1 MEGVL
6 AVIALVAVVV
16 SAGAITVAAHFRTE
30 RSSEMRAWAREH
42 GWHYTEHHPHPLE
55 DAVLPRPVHG
65 EHARAQHVLTG
76 RRGQYLVTA
85 FEHTHTASAPDR
97 RGTGRVRHTYRVVA
111 VRTPGPAAELE
122 IRSRDLAHAVPGH
135 GCDRGSG
142 EVDPAFGTAFHTVGS
157 DEEFTRSVLDHDT
170 AAWLLA
176 DSRSR
181 SLPVRFTGDYVL
193 TWAPM
198 GLDPDRALTAAD
210 YLIELV
216 NRIPA
221 QAWQRRAPGA

>member
-30 RSSEMRAWAREH
+30 RASGMRAWAREH
-42 GWHYTEHHPHPLE
+42 GWHYTENHPRPLE
-55 DAVLPRPVHG
+55 DATLPRPVRG

-85 FEHTHTASAPDR
+85 FEHTHSASAPAR
-97 RGTGRVRHTYRVVA
+97 RGTGRTRHTYRVVA
-111 VRTPGPAAELE
+111 VRTPGPGAELE
-122 IRSRDLAHAVPGH
+122 IRRRDLARTVPH
-135 GCDRGSG
+135 DGSG
-142 EVDPAFGTAFHTVGS
+142 DVDTAFASAFHTVGS
-157 DEEFTRSVLDHDT
+157 DDEFTRSVLDRDT

-221 QAWQRRAPGA
+221 RAWKRHTHGA